1 MSNLLTIRTCNNIV
15 TNKHFY
21 ACFSVLE
28 PRLQFNDA
36 AKVKRECDILFWCRS
51 CCFHFPVEGTP
62 SQMIKQK
69 TSEDAD
75 TNWDLPPWHVDE
87 LVFFVLRLWRT
98 THVVAL
104 QPHTWN
110 AVRSNG
116 DVHLGH
122 CIQDGGTIWPLPQND
137 SHFYWINSKLMRMH
151 QVVGR
156 RNYTLKVYLWAQ
168 HLVFLL
174 NTLKKW
180 LYLLNREVLWV
191 TLRWKLCCF
200 LFHSSYINAQLRLKN
215 TPVLDVSCFEEGLW
229 ALIHLT
235 CKVLKLYFRMLK
247 LDGGRKMQFLW
258 EVLPGLVRSV
268 LKVKWRDEES
278 AGAAVRANTEKL
290 WVLHFV
296 WSNR

>member
-1 MSNLLTIRTCNNIV
+1 MQTQIEIYLHDMWMNSCSLSSDFGVLHMWSLCSHIHEMQLGAMVMSISATV
-15 TNKHFY
+15 FKMVGQYGHFHK
-21 ACFSVLE
+21 
-28 PRLQFNDA
+28 P
-36 AKVKRECDILFWCRS
+36 
-51 CCFHFPVEGTP
+51 TP
-62 SQMIKQK
+62 MY
-69 TSEDAD
+69 
-75 TNWDLPPWHVDE
+75 
-87 LVFFVLRLWRT
+87 
-98 THVVAL
+98 
-104 QPHTWN
+104 
-110 AVRSNG
+110 
-116 DVHLGH
+116 
-122 CIQDGGTIWPLPQND
+122 
-137 SHFYWINSKLMRMH
+137 FYWINSKLMRMH

-156 RNYTLKVYLWAQ
+156 RNYTLKVYLWTQ

-215 TPVLDVSCFEEGLW
+215 TPVLHVSYFEEGLW

-278 AGAAVRANTEKL
+278 ARAAVRANTEKL